1 MVRLSQLK
9 ELLLEIKPLTHVI
22 LDTILLVLKLFT
34 VRMMDHILMEL
45 LNVNVSKP
53 VRFTTLLKLFLSVV
67 DCGAPDPADPNGSMQ
82 FTTTTFQSK
91 VVYSCNAGYTLD
103 GQSMSVCQASG
114 EWSSEAPTCERRFSA
129 QYCSKLA

>member
-34 VRMMDHILMEL
+34 VRMMDHILMKL

-53 VRFTTLLKLFLSVV
+53 VRFTTLLKLFPSAV

-82 FTTTTFQSK
+82 FTKTTFQSK
-91 VVYSCNAGYTLD
+91 VVYSCNPGYTLD
-103 GQSMSVCQASG
+103 EQSMSVCQAI
-114 EWSSEAPTCERRFSA
+114 FV
-129 QYCSKLA
+129 L